1 MSSTAWRWLLLGIVV
16 PALLAL
22 GGCGQQPRKGDQP
35 VSFELSSSA
44 FEAGQSIPVKYSCH
58 GQDVSPPLSWGDPP
72 SGTRSLALVVED
84 PDAPVGN
91 WVHWVIFNLPHQS
104 RSLPEAVTSAA
115 GLPQG
120 AVDGSNSWG
129 RTGYGGPCPPSGTHR
144 YFFTLY
150 ALDQQLDL
158 AAGSGKEQLLKAM
171 EGHVLGQAE
180 LMGTFSKP

>member
-1 MSSTAWRWLLLGIVV
+1 M
-16 PALLAL
+16 
-22 GGCGQQPRKGDQP
+22 
-35 VSFELSSSA
+35 
-44 FEAGQSIPVKYSCH
+44 
-58 GQDVSPPLSWGDPP
+58 
-72 SGTRSLALVVED
+72 VED